1 VQEPGPVAAFR
12 SLLTPEGQA
21 VLDRV
26 SPYDEQRALGTA
38 QTLRAEGVDPA
49 LTSAALTQARLRAR
63 ARDRLGPN
71 AERMFF
77 TATGLEQATRASVAA
92 RHAERYAG
100 LATGEDPELLVAD
113 LCCGLGSD
121 LLALARAGPR
131 VLGVE
136 RDPLTAAFAAAN
148 VDALGLT
155 DRAAVRVGDVTEA
168 PLDGV
173 GAVFVDPARRDSHGR
188 AQAPHRW
195 SPPFS
200 FVTEVA
206 ISVPATGA
214 KLAPGVPHDVLP
226 AGTEAEWVSDGGD
239 LVECALWFGPLA
251 TDVARRATLLPSGAT
266 LTGDG
271 GRRAEAGPV
280 GRYLLEPDPAV
291 IRAGLVAEL
300 ADQVDGRLVDP
311 TIAYLSTEHRPRTV
325 FGSAYEV
332 TDVLPFG
339 VKRLRTLLRQRGVG
353 RVTVKKRGTAV
364 TPEQLRPALR
374 LRGDAEATVVLTR
387 VAGEQSVLIVEPLT
401 SDA

>member
-1 VQEPGPVAAFR
+1 MEEPGPVAAFR
-12 SLLTPEGQA
+12 ALLTTQGQE

-26 SPYDEQRALGTA
+26 SPYDEERALATA
-38 QTLRAEGVDPA
+38 ETLRAEGVDPA

-63 ARDRLGPN
+63 ARDRLGPA

-77 TATGLEQATRASVAA
+77 TAAGLEQATRASVAA
-92 RHAERYAG
+92 HRAQRYAG
-100 LATGEDPELLVAD
+100 LAPGSDPELLVAD

-121 LLALARAGPR
+121 LLALARVGAQ

-136 RDPLTAAFAAAN
+136 RDPLTAAVAAAN

-155 DRAAVRVGDVTEA
+155 DRAAVRVGDVTEI

-173 GAVFVDPARRDSHGR
+173 GAVFVDPARRDGHGR
-188 AQAPHRW
+188 ALAPHRW
-195 SPPFS
+195 SPPFA
-200 FVTEVA
+200 FVTGLAGRVA
-206 ISVPATGA
+206 ATGA

-226 AGTEAEWVSDGGD
+226 AGTDAEWVSDSGD

-251 TDVARRATLLPSGAT
+251 TGVARRATLLPSGAS
-266 LTGDG
+266 LTGG
-271 GRRAEAGPV
+271 GSRRAEAGPV
-280 GRYLLEPDPAV
+280 GRYLVEPDPAV

-325 FGSAYEV
+325 LGSAYEV

-339 VKRLRTLLRQRGVG
+339 VKRLRALLRERGVG

-401 SDA
+401 SEW

>member
-1 VQEPGPVAAFR
+1 M
-12 SLLTPEGQA
+12 
-21 VLDRV
+21 
-26 SPYDEQRALGTA
+26 
-38 QTLRAEGVDPA
+38 
-49 LTSAALTQARLRAR
+49 TSAALTQARLRAR
-63 ARDRLGPN
+63 ARDRLGPA

-77 TATGLEQATRASVAA
+77 TAAGLEQATRASVAA

-100 LATGEDPELLVAD
+100 LAPGSDPELLVAD

-136 RDPLTAAFAAAN
+136 RDPLTAALAAAN
-148 VDALGLT
+148 VDALGLA
-155 DRAAVRVGDVTEA
+155 DRAAVRLGDVTEI
-168 PLDGV
+168 PLEGV
-173 GAVFVDPARRDSHGR
+173 GAAFVDPARRDGHGR
-188 AQAPHRW
+188 ALAPHRW

-200 FVTEVA
+200 FVTELASRVA
-206 ISVPATGA
+206 ATGA
-214 KLAPGVPHDVLP
+214 KLAPGVAHDVLP

-251 TDVARRATLLPSGAT
+251 SDAARRATLLPSGAT

-271 GRRAEAGPV
+271 SRRAEPGPV
-280 GRYLLEPDPAV
+280 GRYLVEPDAAV

-311 TIAYLSTEHRPRTV
+311 TIAYLTTEHRPRTAL
-325 FGSAYEV
+325 GSAYEV

-339 VKRLRTLLRQRGVG
+339 VKRLRALLRERGVG

-374 LRGDAEATVVLTR
+374 LRGAAEATVVLTR

-401 SDA
+401 SDW